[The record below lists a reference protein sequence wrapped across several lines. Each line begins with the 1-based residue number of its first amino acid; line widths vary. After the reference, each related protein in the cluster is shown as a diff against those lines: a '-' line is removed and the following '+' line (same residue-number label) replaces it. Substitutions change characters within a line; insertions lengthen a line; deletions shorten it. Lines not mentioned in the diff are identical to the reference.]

1 MSAAGRA
8 AEHDLDYVLLEK
20 AEHLSDTIFK
30 YQKGKH
36 VMSTPD
42 VLPLRSSFEFAAG
55 RREDVL
61 GRWDSRAGE
70 LDVKVRHKGEVAA
83 ITGEQGNF
91 EIALQGGETLSAEN
105 VVLSIGL

>member
-1 MSAAGRA
+1 MARQRGTKCPTTRSPSSAPDPAGLSAAGRA

-36 VMSTPD
+36 
-42 VLPLRSSFEFAAG
+42 
-55 RREDVL
+55 
-61 GRWDSRAGE
+61 
-70 LDVKVRHKGEVAA
+70 
-83 ITGEQGNF
+83 